1 MVEFGRRRTLLV
13 VGIMMA
19 ALLQT
24 LDATIV
30 NVALPTIEGNVGAS
44 IDDGIWIV
52 TGYIISN
59 VIAIPLAPFLLQ
71 RLGRRRY
78 FSGCIIGF
86 TVASV
91 LCGSATSLSAL
102 VFFRIVQ
109 GAFGGGLISTSQ
121 IILRETFPP
130 SKVGASAALFAI
142 ALTVGPALGPTVG
155 GILTDNF
162 SWQWVFYINLVPG
175 TIAAIVV
182 LTILR
187 NPQAPRRMP
196 FDATGLALLALALGS
211 MQYVLDEGERRD
223 WFSDGGIVFFTSTFV
238 LGLSAFIAWELYG
251 SNHPIVDLRI
261 FRYGN
266 VRVGTVLAV
275 ALGMVIFGPVVILP
289 QYVQN
294 ILGFTSTGSG
304 LLLLMRAA
312 PVILLTPLVA
322 RAATRLDVRLLL
334 IAGFVLSGASFVL
347 ISQRM
352 TPGSDFAAF
361 AGVLAFSGMGQAMLL
376 VPLLVGVLGSVKLPD
391 MPKASSFISL
401 SVQLGGSIASTMLVT
416 VLDRRTYFHSDV
428 YRAALTRANP
438 FLNDPTQ
445 HRGSLLQLAAL
456 LSRQATN
463 AGFADAIFS
472 LAPVAFVAI
481 GIALLLRR
489 SPGRT

>member
-1 MVEFGRRRTLLV
+1 
-13 VGIMMA
+13 
-19 ALLQT
+19 
-24 LDATIV
+24 
-30 NVALPTIEGNVGAS
+30 
-44 IDDGIWIV
+44 
-52 TGYIISN
+52 
-59 VIAIPLAPFLLQ
+59 
-71 RLGRRRY
+71 
-78 FSGCIIGF
+78 
-86 TVASV
+86 
-91 LCGSATSLSAL
+91 
-102 VFFRIVQ
+102 
-109 GAFGGGLISTSQ
+109 
-121 IILRETFPP
+121 
-130 SKVGASAALFAI
+130 
-142 ALTVGPALGPTVG
+142 
-155 GILTDNF
+155 
-162 SWQWVFYINLVPG
+162 
-175 TIAAIVV
+175 VV